1 MNARQGQNFTFE
13 SVKSA
18 IGGAFVGG
26 LLLPLLLGGLLQ
38 LTTGW
43 RLPLNSWPP
52 LADGRYLKRAM
63 VPEQP

>member
-1 MNARQGQNFTFE
+1 MNARRGQNFTFK

-26 LLLPLLLGGLLQ
+26 LLLPLLLGVLLQ

-43 RLPLNSWPP
+43 RL
-52 LADGRYLKRAM
+52 LAIRRHRARSSAGIKR
-63 VPEQP
+63 